1 MERVFKKRSF
11 ARLKDSDVPRFAKS
25 CSGLICSFQFLKQN
39 TIIYSMTTTTTSLL
53 LPPEVLVRVFS
64 ILGNVQ
70 DLGRVQLVCRSFHTA
85 AGNETIWCE
94 IAIRKYGA
102 YIHDQ
107 TVHLY
112 DGSSYE
118 MLKDDNRLGACPIIY
133 NPDSLCL
140 YKYNRDDYWFGCLI
154 RWVRW
159 HRQSR
164 TVQIYVDARGE
175 RDLRHPSTSGVW
187 RSGIV
192 AVDVDE
198 MDHNGAEGSS
208 EHLPSRPHAF
218 DNLLADE
225 QQRPR
230 GHYKGVLIY
239 PEELFLQ
246 PAEYVFCYANGHV
259 ISPWE
264 RRLGGA
270 VRDYTKTV
278 ILRFGPQEN
287 LKDAFP
293 EYSLEAAPTNDDDND
308 DEEESDRERW
318 RLHVPAAVMNRTQ
331 PSPWWV

>member
-1 MERVFKKRSF
+1 
-11 ARLKDSDVPRFAKS
+11 
-25 CSGLICSFQFLKQN
+25 
-39 TIIYSMTTTTTSLL
+39 MTATTTSLL

-70 DLGRVQLVCRSFHTA
+70 DLARVQLVCRAFHMA
-85 AGNETIWCE
+85 ATDETIWQE

-102 YIHDQ
+102 YIHDR
-107 TVHLY
+107 TVQLY
-112 DGSSYE
+112 NDSSYE
-118 MLKDDNRLGACPIIY
+118 MLKDDNLLGACPIIY
-133 NPDSLCL
+133 NPGICL

-159 HRQSR
+159 HRPSR

-175 RDLRHPSTSGVW
+175 RDLRDPITSGVW

-208 EHLPSRPHAF
+208 EDRPSRPQEF
-218 DNLLADE
+218 DSLLAEE

-230 GHYKGVLIY
+230 GHYKGMLIY
-239 PEELFLQ
+239 PEELFLH

-270 VRDYTKTV
+270 ERDYTKTV
-278 ILRFGPQEN
+278 ILRFEPQGS

-293 EYSLEAAPTNDDDND
+293 EYSLEAALHDDDED
-308 DEEESDRERW
+308 ESDRERW
-318 RLHVPAAVMNRTQ
+318 RLHVPAAVMNRTD